1 MSGVPL
7 EISSGRRAPA
17 PRWRRTL
24 LGSAGVFLALAL
36 LVRMAGVLPGE
47 QLMYDAIVGWVTP
60 TGVAIFKV
68 IKTLGA
74 WQLLLPATLL
84 LIWRSP
90 PEARRHW
97 WLWAAVMIVASIVEG
112 VGKEIV
118 ARPRPTGR
126 SFGFPSGHVTAAAAY
141 FSLFAYLLSRRLGDR
156 AFLLWTA
163 GWVVVALVA
172 IARIAQRA
180 HWPAD
185 ALGGAAL
192 GLAFASAAFWWHEAH
207 AREEALAGR

>member
-1 MSGVPL
+1 MSGVPF

-24 LGSAGVFLALAL
+24 LASAGVFLALAL

-47 QLMYDAIVGWVTP
+47 QLMDDAIVGWVTP

-97 WLWAAVMIVASIVEG
+97 WLWVAVMIAAPIVEG

-126 SFGFPSGHVTAAAAY
+126 SFGFPSGHVTA
-141 FSLFAYLLSRRLGDR
+141 LRHISRCSP
-156 AFLLWTA
+156 TSSA
-163 GWVVVALVA
+163 GGSG
-172 IARIAQRA
+172 IAR
-180 HWPAD
+180 
-185 ALGGAAL
+185 
-192 GLAFASAAFWWHEAH
+192 
-207 AREEALAGR
+207 